1 MNEDQHLAEMFD
13 GSEAGNRLDGAVRTA
28 RRVYVDAECL
38 VQRIEALDVDCEIL
52 TFSPGVGAKKA
63 YDHLTPDRIRSLE
76 IAASQVANDLRDAFW
91 EEDPDLATALAR
103 ECNNSLH
110 RLLYKAACLEE
121 PLLETVLLQ
130 PWDSSDPV
138 FNDTFASPLE
148 TLFEGDTSLRTM
160 RIDRAELPSVDDPRP
175 PIPKLST
182 RLMFGNPLAKLYRLI
197 QKFWMASSLPGLRG
211 RILTIRD
218 NELLKEAGYWLS
230 LRGYAV
236 VPLSSPP
243 QPEIE
248 GKNMEVVARIA
259 AELPVMC
266 ARAFDGLLL
275 DRLVPAVTAAFEKFL
290 VHTVS
295 DYESEKHRWLAA
307 FDATPNSV
315 RHTRAVLTN
324 TIGGASLAALHH
336 VLRGKGIPLLV
347 FQHGVTMEYHATH
360 HLYGSQHE
368 TACAELAV
376 LFNQRGAMTAERSIY
391 RQGSGIAVGL
401 PRDYGKIRRRRR
413 TGGAPPIWYIS
424 TALYM
429 GNRGVLFEGV
439 SDGDK
444 SDFES
449 GIVRNVLA
457 QLPHKVA
464 FKAYPGRRF
473 LDPLPEEIAV
483 DRSENVELIRDRV
496 DMRYLFDAAQI
507 LVTARSFSTPSWC
520 IMSGLPVVHIDIPNQ
535 SPLTPEARE
544 AFAAGVLFFD
554 AGEPDFHSRI
564 RALLSK
570 PIEEIEALYAEK
582 EKAREALI
590 KEYISEYGTT
600 GAGYRAAAH
609 IERLIGSRSGR
620 HTTT

>member
-1 MNEDQHLAEMFD
+1 MNEEQYSVTMLD
-13 GSEAGNRLDGAVRTA
+13 GSQCKLRDALQTA
-28 RRVYVDAECL
+28 QRVYVDANCL
-38 VQRIEALDVDCEIL
+38 VHQIAELNVDCEVL
-52 TFSPGVGAKKA
+52 TFSPGVEAKKA
-63 YDHLTPDRIRSLE
+63 YEHLTPSRIRALE
-76 IAASQVANDLRDAFW
+76 RAASDVANGLRDVFW
-91 EEDPDLATALAR
+91 SEDADLATALAR
-103 ECNNSLH
+103 ECNDSLH

-130 PWDSSDPV
+130 PWDHSDPV

-148 TLFEGDTSLRTM
+148 ALFEGDASLRTI

-175 PIPKLST
+175 PVPKLST

-197 QKFWMASSLPGLRG
+197 QKFWLVSSLPGFRG

-236 VPLSSPP
+236 VPLLSPP
-243 QPEIE
+243 QSEVV
-248 GKNMEVVARIA
+248 GKNIEAEARIA
-259 AELPVMC
+259 AELPIMC
-266 ARAFDGLLL
+266 KRAFDGLLW
-275 DRLVPAVTAAFEKFL
+275 DRLVPAVTAAFQKFL
-290 VHTVS
+290 TRTLS
-295 DYESEKHRWLAA
+295 DYETEKQRWLVALGA
-307 FDATPNSV
+307 QPGGA

-347 FQHGVTMEYHATH
+347 FQHGITMEYHATH

-368 TACAELAV
+368 TTCAELAI
-376 LFNQRGAMTAERSIY
+376 LFNQRGAVAAERSIY
-391 RQGSGIAVGL
+391 RQGNGIAVGL
-401 PRDYGKIRRRRR
+401 PRDYGKIRRWCR
-413 TGGAPPIWYIS
+413 TGGTQPIWYIS
-424 TALYM
+424 TALYI

-483 DRSENVELIRDRV
+483 DRSDNVELIRERV
-496 DMRYLFDAAQI
+496 DMRYLFGAARI

-520 IMSGLPVVHIDIPNQ
+520 IMSGLPVVHIDIPDQ

-544 AFAAGVLFFD
+544 AFMAGVLFFD
-554 AGEPDFHSRI
+554 ASEPDFHARI

-582 EKAREALI
+582 ENAREVLI
-590 KEYISEYGTT
+590 KEFISEYGTT
-600 GAGYRAAAH
+600 GAGYRAATH
-609 IERLIGSRSGR
+609 IETFIGSRSGQPA
-620 HTTT
+620 TT